1 MRMSKKTRNVTGSVV
16 LVAGLVLGVAAC
28 NNTQSQ
34 SSGNVKESQQQAA
47 DTNSLE
53 TNQPLPHFNYS
64 QERQNMIDIET
75 AQANNVLTTSFFMN
89 FGEPD
94 PVSSCP
100 SIGFGIPDSASLSNP
115 VQAQWNN
122 NTNNNDGVAGVGLG
136 QMDPTGIY
144 TPLSS
149 AGTFV
154 ICLAANG
161 SPYIDRIESNVDTAG
176 GPATWNYTTHSFK
189 LVGAPT
195 AAASAVTGNVTKNT
209 AAKPVAMGK

>member
-28 NNTQSQ
+28 NNSTSQ
-34 SSGNVKESQQQAA
+34 SSGNQKESAQQQA
-47 DTNSLE
+47 DTNTLE

-89 FGEPD
+89 FGVAD

-115 VQAQWNN
+115 VQAQWANGG
-122 NTNNNDGVAGVGLG
+122 TNGEAGVGIG
-136 QMDPTGIY
+136 QQDPTGIY
-144 TPLSS
+144 NPLSS

-195 AAASAVTGNVTKNT
+195 AAASAVTGNVTRNT
-209 AAKPVAMGK
+209 AAKPVALGK